1 MNKVTKRAHAHKR
14 IHEKKKKKKKNAIKK
29 MVAPGRRS
37 GLQLY

>member
-14 IHEKKKKKKKNAIKK
+14 IHEKKKKKKNARKK
-29 MVAPGRRS
+29 KVAPGHRS

>member
-14 IHEKKKKKKKNAIKK
+14 IHEKKKKKNARKK